1 MSSLRGRLSFFP
13 SCLCL
18 TFGKKKLSV
27 RAPFIVFYGF
37 LGFNPIHLVVR
48 QSDVVDAESTGE
60 LSDTKSPLENEIE
73 KTPIPNALNDS
84 MNSLEDGMSNLH
96 DEGTLD
102 VSDRGSWKEGED
114 AILSKD
120 VSIQCELIDVVAMLA
135 EYKENE
141 KQGK

>member
-1 MSSLRGRLSFFP
+1 M
-13 SCLCL
+13 
-18 TFGKKKLSV
+18 
-27 RAPFIVFYGF
+27 
-37 LGFNPIHLVVR
+37 VR
-48 QSDVVDAESTGE
+48 QSDVVDAEPTGD
-60 LSDTKSPLENEIE
+60 LSDTKSPLGNETE

-96 DEGTLD
+96 VEETLD

-120 VSIQCELIDVVAMLA
+120 VGIQCELTDVVAMLA

>member
-1 MSSLRGRLSFFP
+1 M
-13 SCLCL
+13 
-18 TFGKKKLSV
+18 SV

-48 QSDVVDAESTGE
+48 QSDVVDAEPTGD
-60 LSDTKSPLENEIE
+60 LSDTKSPLGNETE

-84 MNSLEDGMSNLH
+84 INSLEDGMSNLH
-96 DEGTLD
+96 DEETLD

-120 VSIQCELIDVVAMLA
+120 VGIQCELTDVGAMLA

-141 KQGK
+141 KEGK

>member
-1 MSSLRGRLSFFP
+1 MFMFN
-13 SCLCL
+13 
-18 TFGKKKLSV
+18 FWEKKLSV

-48 QSDVVDAESTGE
+48 QSDVVDGE
-60 LSDTKSPLENEIE
+60 LSDTKSPLENETE

-96 DEGTLD
+96 DEETLD

-120 VSIQCELIDVVAMLA
+120 VGIQCELTDVVAMLA